1 MKRRLFAHE
10 RELRSWRS
18 LTLTTHRVIH
28 LEMWHGFECS
38 TSILLPHL
46 QWTRIARSH
55 RPNLL
60 ILAGL
65 LVLLSMLAFGQ
76 GSKELGGILLVVAGV
91 VGLVYLSTRRASLVL
106 ASGDGRVELL
116 VAPSEQDRQQARDF
130 LDAIE
135 DAAGR
140 VGPLGQISVSV

>member
-55 RPNLL
+55 QPTLL
-60 ILAGL
+60 ILVGL
-65 LVLLSMLAFGQ
+65 LVLLCAFAIGE
-76 GSKELGGILLVVAGV
+76 GSKEVGGVLLVVAGV

-106 ASGDGRVELL
+106 ASGDGRIDLPVE
-116 VAPSEQDRQQARDF
+116 PSEQGRQHARDF

-140 VGPLGQISVSV
+140 TGPLGQISVSV

>member
-10 RELRSWRS
+10 RELQSWRS
-18 LTLTTHRVIH
+18 LTLTTHRIIH
-28 LEMWHGFECS
+28 LEAWHGFEGS

-55 RPNLL
+55 QPLYL
-60 ILAGL
+60 VLAGL
-65 LVLLSMLAFGQ
+65 LALGCVYALGQ
-76 GSKELGGILLVVAGV
+76 GSEAVGGSLFAVAAVLALLYLG
-91 VGLVYLSTRRASLVL
+91 SRRASLVL
-106 ASGDGRVELL
+106 ASGDGRIELPIGTDA
-116 VAPSEQDRQQARDF
+116 VARQQARDF

-140 VGPLGQISVSV
+140 SGPLGQISVAA